1 MDLNPV
7 EFFGGAV
14 LGKAFSTLYAGIDD
28 LIAKNRMFR
37 SLFKVIR
44 SRLDTLKPLII
55 DTVLSNEQ
63 LSYTNNDELRGLE
76 KVLKVGERLVLKCSN
91 VRLWDLYRKYKYA
104 RKLLAW
110 EELERQLQLLQV
122 QGIRD
127 GKKTAV
133 VVENIEVCVG
143 SVKEGINQMSS
154 TLGEVNQLMKVN
166 FVVQDQPAES
176 RAWCAVPELPEV
188 IVGLEAPLKDLK
200 TKLLGNDGFSMLVL
214 TAPGGCGKTTLA
226 TNCCKDQEVREQL
239 YRHNGP
245 QVPTFQNEVIA
256 VQWLQAFLK
265 EEGKKPLLFV
275 LDDVWSGSESLF
287 DKFECRMAN
296 IRILVASRSEFR
308 AFSPP
313 YHLEMV
319 GYDDAMKLF
328 HHSASLGDK
337 SSHIPPHL
345 SRKIV
350 KHCKGFPLAIKV
362 VGRSL
367 RAQLIEMWQNRL
379 NQWSKG
385 SSILDFETDLLLSL
399 QSSLDALEKEKAI
412 IKECFLDIGSLIED
426 KNVPVN
432 ALIDIWSELYD
443 IDEDTSCISS
453 VYELSNRSLAN
464 LIDKSLVLPTLTSN
478 NILYVE
484 AESSTLKLANM
495 HLPEAEV
502 LVLNLLETQKYAIP
516 EFVEEMVKLK
526 VLVITSEHFC
536 DSQLSNF
543 QSISWLCNLKRIR
556 LEGISIS
563 YIFKNSIQVKSLKKL
578 SLIRCDTRIG
588 SVTSVKL
595 SHAFPNL
602 EEMYIEGFL
611 LVLLRGLRDL
621 ISLKKITIS
630 RSSVYL
636 PLPDTIGKLVNLE
649 VLRLRSL
656 DGLSKLPDSIKNL
669 KKLNFLGI
677 SECMDLDEL
686 PEDNGEM
693 RSLRKFDLRS
703 CISLKKLPRSVL
715 DLTQLEE
722 VICDNYTESLWNSL
736 LPSFRDRNQ
745 DVCIEI

>member
-1 MDLNPV
+1 M
-7 EFFGGAV
+7 A
-14 LGKAFSTLYAGIDD
+14 
-28 LIAKNRMFR
+28 
-37 SLFKVIR
+37 
-44 SRLDTLKPLII
+44 
-55 DTVLSNEQ
+55 LSNEQ

-104 RKLLAW
+104 TKLLAW
-110 EELERQLQLLQV
+110 EEELERQLQL
-122 QGIRD
+122 

-133 VVENIEVCVG
+133 VVENIEVSVG

-226 TNCCKDQEVREQL
+226 TNFCKDQEVRDKLGKNIFFVTVSKKYSFSFIVEQL
-239 YRHNGP
+239 YRHNGS

-265 EEGKKPLLFV
+265 EVGKKPLLFV
-275 LDDVWSGSESLF
+275 LHGVWSGSESLF

-296 IRILVASRSEFR
+296 IRILVTSRSEFR

-313 YHLEMV
+313 YHLEML

-350 KHCKGFPLAIKV
+350 NHCKGFPLAIKV

-367 RAQLIEMWQNRL
+367 CAQPIEMWQNRL

-399 QSSLDALEKEKAI
+399 QSSLDALDKEKAI
-412 IKECFLDIGSLIED
+412 IKECFLDLGSFPED

-453 VYELSNRSLAN
+453 LYELSNRSLAN
-464 LIDKSLVLPTLTSN
+464 LIDK
-478 NILYVE
+478 
-484 AESSTLKLANM
+484 
-495 HLPEAEV
+495 
-502 LVLNLLETQKYAIP
+502 
-516 EFVEEMVKLK
+516 
-526 VLVITSEHFC
+526 
-536 DSQLSNF
+536 
-543 QSISWLCNLKRIR
+543 R
-556 LEGISIS
+556 
-563 YIFKNSIQVKSLKKL
+563 
-578 SLIRCDTRIG
+578 
-588 SVTSVKL
+588 
-595 SHAFPNL
+595 
-602 EEMYIEGFL
+602 
-611 LVLLRGLRDL
+611 
-621 ISLKKITIS
+621 
-630 RSSVYL
+630 
-636 PLPDTIGKLVNLE
+636 
-649 VLRLRSL
+649 
-656 DGLSKLPDSIKNL
+656 
-669 KKLNFLGI
+669 
-677 SECMDLDEL
+677 
-686 PEDNGEM
+686 
-693 RSLRKFDLRS
+693 
-703 CISLKKLPRSVL
+703 
-715 DLTQLEE
+715 
-722 VICDNYTESLWNSL
+722 
-736 LPSFRDRNQ
+736 
-745 DVCIEI
+745 